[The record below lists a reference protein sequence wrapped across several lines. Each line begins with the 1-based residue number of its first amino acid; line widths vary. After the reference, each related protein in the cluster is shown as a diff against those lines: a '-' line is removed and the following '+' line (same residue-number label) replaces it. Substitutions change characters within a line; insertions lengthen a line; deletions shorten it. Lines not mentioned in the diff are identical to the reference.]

1 MPLTQQQQKNAER
14 LIDDHFKDLRDAVQ
28 NQLRS
33 NDLATIEVTP
43 ELKALAA
50 ARAEELTA
58 ERETAERN
66 QAKYTDDLK
75 ALGYDDE
82 RTSAYVN
89 YYGGKAVDEVLIERV
104 VNNARNATYRARQ
117 AELNDAYQAITTA
130 WSEARRRVLIATL
143 IDADEAKNLV
153 DSLPSIDTFLQE
165 PTA

>member
-28 NQLRS
+28 NQLRDT
-33 NDLATIEVTP
+33 NLAKIEVTP

-66 QAKYTDDLK
+66 QTQYTEALK
-75 ALGYDDE
+75 AIGYDDE
-82 RTSAYVN
+82 RTSAYTN
-89 YYGGKAVDEVLIERV
+89 YYGNKTVDEVLIERV
-104 VNNARNATYRARQ
+104 VNNARNAAYRARQ
-117 AELNDAYQAITTA
+117 TELNDAYQAINTA

-143 IDADEAKNLV
+143 IDADEAKSLI